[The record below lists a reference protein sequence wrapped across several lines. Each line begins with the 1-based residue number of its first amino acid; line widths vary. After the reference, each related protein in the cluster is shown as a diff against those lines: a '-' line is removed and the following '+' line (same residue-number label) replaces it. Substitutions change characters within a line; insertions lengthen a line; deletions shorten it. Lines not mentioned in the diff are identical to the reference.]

1 MSGLESAA
9 SIVNALPLSSALLA
23 DKGYSLAGNSPHE
36 TRQIKNSFMPSMR
49 IPATVI
55 FSLLR

>member
-1 MSGLESAA
+1 MESAA
-9 SIVNALPLSSALLA
+9 SIVNALPRGSALLA
-23 DKGYSLAGNSPHE
+23 DKGYSLAENSPHE

-49 IPATVI
+49 IPAIVI